1 MPASCAA
8 SQMCCSRPTWMV
20 RSPFGVISVTAYAVR
35 GCASEFNGVFWMD
48 EKGALPGRKKPGRTI
63 TPRERFLR
71 SNVERTVL
79 AVRRVAR
86 LAATEM
92 SRRYGLLI
100 ALPSQQFNEPGF
112 VFHFFVQDARR
123 HVIGSRVLSE
133 SHVAHCRPAPD
144 SAPFRLQQQS
154 KNIGRG
160 WRIGQLRR
168 RASRLVVER
177 RQIVGQLAT

>member
-8 SQMCCSRPTWMV
+8 SQMCCSRPTWMD
-20 RSPFGVISVTAYAVR
+20 RSPFGVSSVTAYAVR
-35 GCASEFNGVFWMD
+35 GCASEFNGCLLEWTKKVPCP
-48 EKGALPGRKKPGRTI
+48 ALKPGRTI

-86 LAATEM
+86 LAPTEM

-112 VFHFFVQDARR
+112 VFHFFVQDARG
-123 HVIGSRVLSE
+123 HVIGPRVLAE
-133 SHVAHCRPAPD
+133 GHVAHRRPAPD
-144 SAPFRLQQQS
+144 SAP
-154 KNIGRG
+154 
-160 WRIGQLRR
+160 
-168 RASRLVVER
+168 
-177 RQIVGQLAT
+177 